1 MAGLDDVSGRAFVDM
16 GWRTALPYCDYA
28 HDSFASLMKG
38 EQLRMTA
45 LGPSNNWERWREMVH
60 NCATPHR
67 GVFEPARPAVPASA
81 RAQSCGHLDGGAS
94 GWWESPSFW
103 RPHRRCS
110 QYRWLHPDEIRSCLA
125 GRSIAFEGASLTRQV
140 FLRLMAWMRGWPM
153 IAEHYF
159 QERAAFLFNAT
170 HDLLEVF
177 ERTDDARLAEVAGGN
192 HSRLLA
198 YGWGN
203 ATGQLLWR
211 PYGGM
216 RGERAEQLMYRNV
229 SARLA
234 AVVQGFD
241 FAQGEDGKPSR
252 NFELRYQTEA
262 GRWRTENLS
271 LATMDECDGAAHF
284 FHRNAVGVGT
294 LAELDGN
301 MHPTPNCH
309 AHNKHGLPIGGTPP
323 KECLLR
329 QAGAE
334 GMEAK
339 FAQILRMP
347 PAHLRAMPILNL
359 SLLKQPD
366 AHYMCGFE
374 HKWPNPIS
382 GWKMPPNGDC
392 RDILNLNAI
401 QAMLSRICHTG

>member
-1 MAGLDDVSGRAFVDM
+1 
-16 GWRTALPYCDYA
+16 
-28 HDSFASLMKG
+28 
-38 EQLRMTA
+38 
-45 LGPSNNWERWREMVH
+45 
-60 NCATPHR
+60 
-67 GVFEPARPAVPASA
+67 
-81 RAQSCGHLDGGAS
+81 
-94 GWWESPSFW
+94 
-103 RPHRRCS
+103 
-110 QYRWLHPDEIRSCLA
+110 
-125 GRSIAFEGASLTRQV
+125 
-140 FLRLMAWMRGWPM
+140 MAWMRGWPM

-301 MHPTPNCH
+301 MHPTPNCRARTVYLSNEIISH
-309 AHNKHGLPIGGTPP
+309 TSRERLATSQA
-323 KECLLR
+323 LR
-329 QAGAE
+329 
-334 GMEAK
+334 
-339 FAQILRMP
+339 
-347 PAHLRAMPILNL
+347 
-359 SLLKQPD
+359 KQPFRFTLQ
-366 AHYMCGFE
+366 MRTTSMGF
-374 HKWPNPIS
+374 
-382 GWKMPPNGDC
+382 
-392 RDILNLNAI
+392 R
-401 QAMLSRICHTG
+401 